1 MIISIINIKSLALS
15 LMLICPICVAI
26 AQISITDSASI
37 KRVDELNRKIDKAVV
52 AKDIK
57 TLEQCYGEDFIFTHG
72 TGLIDS
78 KKSWLEAVKK
88 NAGYVSREHDSIQV
102 ELHKDLALI
111 FGKLTVTRIQPAKDG
126 TLKYSL
132 HYVRLFAL
140 RNKNW
145 KMISHRTTSEWH
157 HD

>member
-1 MIISIINIKSLALS
+1 MKIKSLAAIC
-15 LMLICPICVAI
+15 MLFVFHVSTVF
-26 AQISITDSASI
+26 AQIAEADSAVI

-52 AKDIK
+52 AKDIA
-57 TLEQCYGEDFIFTHG
+57 TLEQSYGEDFIFTHG

-102 ELHKDLALI
+102 ELHKDIALV
-111 FGKLTVTRIQPAKDG
+111 FGKLTVTRRQPAKDG

-132 HYVRLFAL
+132 HYVRVFVL
-140 RNKNW
+140 RKKKW
-145 KMISHRTTSEWH
+145 EMISHRTTSEWH